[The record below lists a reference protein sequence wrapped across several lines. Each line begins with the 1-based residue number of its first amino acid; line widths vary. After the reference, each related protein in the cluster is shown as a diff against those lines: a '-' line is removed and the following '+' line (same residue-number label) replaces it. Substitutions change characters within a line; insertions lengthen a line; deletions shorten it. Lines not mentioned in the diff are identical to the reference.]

1 MATRDTTTR
10 SSTNQSD
17 TSDTQRVSTSF
28 AAQPDYDA
36 GDGLF
41 GQWTVA
47 AATCG
52 VGRTRA
58 DMPVDGNIAY
68 SKTSQ

>member
-1 MATRDTTTR
+1 MATRNTTARNSTDR
-10 SSTNQSD
+10 SDKSD
-17 TSDTQRVSTSF
+17 NRRVSTSF

-36 GDGLF
+36 GDESF

-52 VGRTRA
+52 IGRASCRERVFRA
-58 DMPVDGNIAY
+58 V
-68 SKTSQ
+68 

>member
-36 GDGLF
+36 GDGSF
-41 GQWTVA
+41 GKWTVA

-58 DMPVDGNIAY
+58 DLPVDSNIAY
-68 SKTSQ
+68 SASQ